1 MFQHMTANALLT
13 LEAGDEER
21 ERERE
26 RERSLLRERE
36 EILGLF

>member
-1 MFQHMTANALLT
+1 MTANALLT